1 MKVEALLKAVLVM
14 LVVALAV
21 LLTSWVAGERND
33 ARAQGGGA
41 AKADEWMMV
50 ASTLRAGEGLIYMFN
65 TKKQVLLVYA
75 YHRGRR
81 AAGRRNNFDGDL
93 QFIAGRHCTWD
104 LLYSQQRPFP
114 AEVPPKGMLT
124 PRQVKDE
131 YDKLLKEQE
140 RAAKTK

>member
-1 MKVEALLKAVLVM
+1 MKVEALLKTVLVM
-14 LVVALAV
+14 LAVALAV
-21 LLTSWVAGERND
+21 VLTSWVAGERHD
-33 ARAQGGGA
+33 ARAQGGGG

-65 TKKQVLLVYA
+65 TQKQVLLVYA
-75 YHRGRR
+75 YHHGRSG
-81 AAGRRNNFDGDL
+81 GRRNNFDGDL

-114 AEVPPKGMLT
+114 AGAPPKGLLT

-140 RAAKTK
+140 RAAKKK